1 MSFLDNNFRLVEDQR
16 LEFKEARGG
25 LPEDMWETYSSFANT
40 EGGEMVLGVSEP
52 SPGEFCLVGVP
63 NAYEL
68 EDAFWRDMRNTT
80 KVERD
85 VMFGDGVNV
94 VSRDGLDFLVISVP
108 RAERGDKPV
117 RVYDRRQKAMV
128 AWVRRGSADK
138 RATETDLN
146 LMTYD
151 KASSADRRTLERYS
165 LDDLNAK
172 TISRYRAIFAGRMPQ
187 SPWVNEPDE
196 DFLFHI
202 GAAARGNEGKL
213 RPTRA
218 GLLAFGEEFIIA
230 DYLPHYLLDY
240 REEVSG
246 ADRWD
251 DRVVSQSGDW
261 SGNIVDFYLDVT
273 GKLRSHFKA
282 PFGADEFGTVHA
294 SRNPITEA
302 VNEALVNALV
312 HAYYGDSCTI
322 SVVMGPDKL
331 VVSNP
336 GGFLIDRDVALA
348 GGISETRNPT
358 LMRILGFMGAGDRA
372 GSGLQKIWRVWQDA
386 YGEVPELVE
395 AHSPAAVRLT
405 LPFAEGAVRLVANEG
420 AGANAS
426 AAAIAEYV
434 RLAGGPVVAGELQAV
449 FGISLRVAQKRLKQL
464 FDEGELQR
472 EKRGTSWAYAPKE
485 SRG

>member
-1 MSFLDNNFRLVEDQR
+1 MSFLDNDYKLEESQR
-16 LEFKEARGG
+16 LEFKEAQGG
-25 LPEDMWETYSSFANT
+25 LPDDIWETYSAFANT
-40 EGGEMVLGVSEP
+40 EGGEIVLGVSEP
-52 SPGEFCLVGVP
+52 APGAFLLVGVP
-63 NAYEL
+63 NASEL
-68 EDAFWRDMRNTT
+68 EDAFWRDVRNTT

-85 VMFGDGVNV
+85 VMFGDGVST

-117 RVYDRRQKAMV
+117 RVYDRRQKTMV

-138 RATETDLN
+138 RATESDLN

-151 KASSADRRTLERYS
+151 KASSADRRALERYG
-165 LDDLNAK
+165 LDDLCSQ
-172 TISRYRAIFAGRMPQ
+172 TISRYRAIFTSRMPQ
-187 SPWVNEPDE
+187 SPWVNEPED

-202 GAAARGNEGKL
+202 GAAARGNAGGL

-218 GLLAFGEEFIIA
+218 GLLAFGQEYIIT

-273 GKLRSHFKA
+273 GKLKTRFKA
-282 PFGADEFGTVHA
+282 PFGADEYGTAHV

-302 VNEALVNALV
+302 INEALVNALV
-312 HAYYGDSCTI
+312 HAYYGDSCTV
-322 SVVMGPDKL
+322 SAVLGADKL
-331 VVSNP
+331 VVTNP

-358 LMRILGFMGAGDRA
+358 LMRILSFIGAGDRA
-372 GSGLQKIWRVWQDA
+372 GSGLQKIWRVWWDA
-386 YGEVPELVE
+386 YGEAPVLEE
-395 AHSPAAVRLT
+395 AHSPSAVRLS
-405 LPFAEGAVRLVANEG
+405 LPISRAALRPSPEKIAAPSVSADEFVEFVNRADKPVTANDAQVG
-420 AGANAS
+420 LG
-426 AAAIAEYV
+426 V
-434 RLAGGPVVAGELQAV
+434 
-449 FGISLRVAQKRLKQL
+449 SLRVAQKRLKQL
-464 FDEGELQR
+464 ADEGVLRR
-472 EKRGTSWAYAPKE
+472 ERRGTAWVYLP
-485 SRG
+485 R